1 MRTVGVVCLEQDIDK
16 NGYKQKVNIVANSYI
31 DLLVK
36 NDALPILLSPQINK
50 QEAKKIVEKIDGMM
64 FIGGEDIKEGYYN
77 SNLDI
82 REISKRDE
90 LEIELYKE
98 CKEKQIPIL
107 GICRGLQL
115 INVAEGGT
123 LEDILPS
130 SEIKHTIDEDGFINY
145 HDIHIEK
152 DSKLKKIMK
161 VDNYSVCSMHHQ
173 KIGKLGENLKISAK
187 SEDGV
192 IEAIESKDKN
202 FIIAFQ
208 GHIEKN
214 IKNFKRYN
222 NVIKE
227 FLNYSTTDSSNA

>member
-1 MRTVGVVCLEQDIDK
+1 MKTIGIVCLEQDIDK

-31 DLLVK
+31 DILVK
-36 NDALPILLSPQINK
+36 NNAIPILLSPQISKN
-50 QEAKKIVEKIDGMM
+50 EVVDIVKKIDGMM

-77 SNLDI
+77 SDLNV

-90 LEIELYKE
+90 LEIELYRE
-98 CKEKQIPIL
+98 CKDKRIPIL

-123 LEDILPS
+123 LENISDSNI
-130 SEIKHTIDEDGFINY
+130 IKHTIDEDGFINY
-145 HDIHIEK
+145 HDIYIEK

-173 KIGKLGENLKISAK
+173 KIAKLGENLKISAK

-202 FIIAFQ
+202 FIMAFQ

-214 IKNFKRYN
+214 IKNFKKYN

-227 FLNYSTTDSSNA
+227 FLDYSTT

>member
-1 MRTVGVVCLEQDIDK
+1 MKTIGIVCLEQDIDK

-31 DLLVK
+31 DILVK
-36 NDALPILLSPQINK
+36 NNAIPILLSPQISKN
-50 QEAKKIVEKIDGMM
+50 EVVDIVKKIDGMM

-77 SNLDI
+77 SDLNV

-90 LEIELYKE
+90 LEIELYRE
-98 CKEKQIPIL
+98 CKDKKIPIL

-123 LEDILPS
+123 LENISDSNI
-130 SEIKHTIDEDGFINY
+130 IKHTIDEDGFINY
-145 HDIHIEK
+145 HDIYIEK

-173 KIGKLGENLKISAK
+173 KIAKLGENLKISAK

-202 FIIAFQ
+202 FIMAFQ

-214 IKNFKRYN
+214 IKNFKKYN

-227 FLNYSTTDSSNA
+227 FLDYPTTEE

>member
-1 MRTVGVVCLEQDIDK
+1 MKTIGIVCLEQDIDK

-31 DLLVK
+31 DILVK
-36 NDALPILLSPQINK
+36 NNAIPILLSPQISKN
-50 QEAKKIVEKIDGMM
+50 EVVDIVKKIDGMM

-77 SNLDI
+77 SDLNV

-90 LEIELYKE
+90 LEIELYRE
-98 CKEKQIPIL
+98 CKDKKIPIL

-123 LEDILPS
+123 LENISDSNI
-130 SEIKHTIDEDGFINY
+130 IKHTIDEDGFINY
-145 HDIHIEK
+145 HDIYIEK

-161 VDNYSVCSMHHQ
+161 IDNYSVCSMHHQ
-173 KIGKLGENLKISAK
+173 KIAKLGENLKISAK

-202 FIIAFQ
+202 FIMAFQ

-214 IKNFKRYN
+214 IKNFKKYN

-227 FLNYSTTDSSNA
+227 FLDYSTTEE

>member
-1 MRTVGVVCLEQDIDK
+1 MKTIGIVCLEQDIDK

-31 DLLVK
+31 DILVK
-36 NDALPILLSPQINK
+36 NNAIPILLSPQISKN
-50 QEAKKIVEKIDGMM
+50 EVVDIVKKIDGMM

-77 SNLDI
+77 SDLNV

-90 LEIELYKE
+90 LEIELYRE
-98 CKEKQIPIL
+98 CKDKRIPIL

-123 LEDILPS
+123 LENISDSNI
-130 SEIKHTIDEDGFINY
+130 IKHTIDEDGFINY
-145 HDIHIEK
+145 HDIYIEK

-173 KIGKLGENLKISAK
+173 KIAKLGENLKISAK

-202 FIIAFQ
+202 FIMAFQ

-214 IKNFKRYN
+214 IKNFKKYN

-227 FLNYSTTDSSNA
+227 FLDYSSTEE

>member
-1 MRTVGVVCLEQDIDK
+1 MKTIGIVCLEQDIDK

-31 DLLVK
+31 DILVK
-36 NDALPILLSPQINK
+36 NNAIPILLSPQISKN
-50 QEAKKIVEKIDGMM
+50 EVVDIVKKIDGMM

-77 SNLDI
+77 SDLNV

-90 LEIELYKE
+90 LEIELYRE
-98 CKEKQIPIL
+98 CKDKRIPIL

-123 LEDILPS
+123 LENISDSNI
-130 SEIKHTIDEDGFINY
+130 IKHTIDEDGFINY
-145 HDIHIEK
+145 HDIYIEK

-173 KIGKLGENLKISAK
+173 KIAKLGENLKISAK

-202 FIIAFQ
+202 FIMAFQ

-214 IKNFKRYN
+214 IKNFKKYN

-227 FLNYSTTDSSNA
+227 CLDYSTTEE

>member
-1 MRTVGVVCLEQDIDK
+1 MKTIGIVCLEQDIDK

-36 NDALPILLSPQINK
+36 NNAIPILLSPQISKN
-50 QEAKKIVEKIDGMM
+50 EVVDIVKKIDGMM

-77 SNLDI
+77 SDLNV

-90 LEIELYKE
+90 LEIELYRE
-98 CKEKQIPIL
+98 CKDKRIPIL

-123 LEDILPS
+123 LENISDSNI
-130 SEIKHTIDEDGFINY
+130 IKHTIDEDGFINY
-145 HDIHIEK
+145 HDICIEK

-173 KIGKLGENLKISAK
+173 KIAKLGENLKISAK

-202 FIIAFQ
+202 FIMAFQ

-214 IKNFKRYN
+214 IKNFKKYN

-227 FLNYSTTDSSNA
+227 FLDYSTTEE

>member
-1 MRTVGVVCLEQDIDK
+1 MKTIGIVCLEQDIDK

-31 DLLVK
+31 DILVK
-36 NDALPILLSPQINK
+36 NNAIPILLSPQISKN
-50 QEAKKIVEKIDGMM
+50 EVVDIVKKIDGMM

-77 SNLDI
+77 SDLNV

-90 LEIELYKE
+90 LEIELYRE
-98 CKEKQIPIL
+98 CKDKRIPIL

-123 LEDILPS
+123 LENISDSNI
-130 SEIKHTIDEDGFINY
+130 IKHTIDEDGFINY
-145 HDIHIEK
+145 HDIYIEK

-161 VDNYSVCSMHHQ
+161 IDNYSVCSMHHQ
-173 KIGKLGENLKISAK
+173 KIAKLGENLKISAK

-202 FIIAFQ
+202 FIMAFQ

-214 IKNFKRYN
+214 IKNFKKYN

-227 FLNYSTTDSSNA
+227 FLDYSTTEE

>member
-1 MRTVGVVCLEQDIDK
+1 MKIIGVVCTELDINK
-16 NGYKQKVNIVANSYI
+16 NGYKQKVNVVANSYI
-31 DLLVK
+31 DMLIK
-36 NDALPILLSPQINK
+36 NDAIPLLISPQTK
-50 QEAKKIVEKIDGMM
+50 KEEVKKITEKIDGIM

-77 SNLDI
+77 DNLDI

-98 CKEKQIPIL
+98 CKANHIPIL

-123 LEDILPS
+123 LENIS
-130 SEIKHTIDEDGFINY
+130 SNNTIKHTIDDDGFINY
-145 HDIHIEK
+145 HDIHIERH
-152 DSKLKKIMK
+152 SKLKKIIK

-173 KIGKLGENLKISAK
+173 KIARLGKNLMVSAK

-202 FIIAFQ
+202 FILAFQ

-214 IKNFKRYN
+214 IKNFKKYN

-227 FLNYSTTDSSNA
+227 FLNNSLNNVEE

>member
-1 MRTVGVVCLEQDIDK
+1 MKTIGIVCLEQDIDK

-31 DLLVK
+31 DILVK
-36 NDALPILLSPQINK
+36 NNAIPILLSPQISKN
-50 QEAKKIVEKIDGMM
+50 EVVDIVKKIDGMM

-77 SNLDI
+77 SDLNV

-90 LEIELYKE
+90 LEIELYRE
-98 CKEKQIPIL
+98 CKDKRIPIL

-123 LEDILPS
+123 LENIPDSNI
-130 SEIKHTIDEDGFINY
+130 IKHTIDEDGFINY
-145 HDIHIEK
+145 HDIYIEK

-173 KIGKLGENLKISAK
+173 KIAKLGENLKISAK

-202 FIIAFQ
+202 FIMAFQ

-214 IKNFKRYN
+214 IKNFKKYN

-227 FLNYSTTDSSNA
+227 FLDYSTTEE

>member
-1 MRTVGVVCLEQDIDK
+1 MKTIGIVCLEQDIDK

-31 DLLVK
+31 DILVK
-36 NDALPILLSPQINK
+36 NNAIPILLSPQISKN
-50 QEAKKIVEKIDGMM
+50 EVVDIVKKIDGMM

-77 SNLDI
+77 SDLNV

-90 LEIELYKE
+90 LEIELYRE
-98 CKEKQIPIL
+98 CKDKRIPIL

-123 LEDILPS
+123 LENISDSNI
-130 SEIKHTIDEDGFINY
+130 IKHTIDEDGFINY
-145 HDIHIEK
+145 HDIYIEK

-173 KIGKLGENLKISAK
+173 KIAKLGENLKISAK

-202 FIIAFQ
+202 FIMAFQ

-214 IKNFKRYN
+214 IKNFKKYN

-227 FLNYSTTDSSNA
+227 FLDYSTTEE

>member
-1 MRTVGVVCLEQDIDK
+1 MKTIGIVCLEQDIDK

-31 DLLVK
+31 DILVK
-36 NDALPILLSPQINK
+36 NNAIPILLSPQISK
-50 QEAKKIVEKIDGMM
+50 TEVVDIVKKIDGMM

-77 SNLDI
+77 SDLNV

-90 LEIELYKE
+90 LEIELYRE
-98 CKEKQIPIL
+98 CKDKRIPIL

-123 LEDILPS
+123 LENISDSNI
-130 SEIKHTIDEDGFINY
+130 IKHTIDEDGFINY
-145 HDIHIEK
+145 HDIYIEK

-173 KIGKLGENLKISAK
+173 KIAKLGENLKISAK

-202 FIIAFQ
+202 FIMAFQ

-214 IKNFKRYN
+214 IKNFKKYN

-227 FLNYSTTDSSNA
+227 FLDYSTTEE

>member
-1 MRTVGVVCLEQDIDK
+1 MKMIGVVCSEQDINK

-36 NDALPILLSPQINK
+36 NDAIPILLSPQINK
-50 QEAKKIVEKIDGMM
+50 QVAKRIVKKIDGMM
-64 FIGGEDIKEGYYN
+64 FIGGEDIKECYYN
-77 SNLDI
+77 SNVDI
-82 REISKRDE
+82 QEISKRDE

-123 LEDILPS
+123 LENIQPS

-145 HDIHIEK
+145 HDIHLEK
-152 DSKLKKIMK
+152 DSKLKKIMN

-173 KIGKLGENLKISAK
+173 KIGILGKNLKISAK

-192 IEAIESKDKN
+192 IEAIESKEKN

-214 IKNFKRYN
+214 IKNYKRYN

-227 FLNYSTTDSSNA
+227 FLNYSITDTTNL

>member
-1 MRTVGVVCLEQDIDK
+1 MKTIGIVCLEQDIDK

-31 DLLVK
+31 DILVK
-36 NDALPILLSPQINK
+36 NNAIPILLSPQISKN
-50 QEAKKIVEKIDGMM
+50 EVVDIVKKIDGMM

-77 SNLDI
+77 SDLNV

-90 LEIELYKE
+90 LEIELYRE
-98 CKEKQIPIL
+98 CKDKRIPIL

-123 LEDILPS
+123 LENISDSNI
-130 SEIKHTIDEDGFINY
+130 IKHTIDEDGFINY
-145 HDIHIEK
+145 HDIYIEK

-161 VDNYSVCSMHHQ
+161 IDNYSVCSMHHQ
-173 KIGKLGENLKISAK
+173 KIAKLGENLKISAK

-202 FIIAFQ
+202 FIMAFQ

-214 IKNFKRYN
+214 IKNFKKYN

-227 FLNYSTTDSSNA
+227 FLDYSSTEE